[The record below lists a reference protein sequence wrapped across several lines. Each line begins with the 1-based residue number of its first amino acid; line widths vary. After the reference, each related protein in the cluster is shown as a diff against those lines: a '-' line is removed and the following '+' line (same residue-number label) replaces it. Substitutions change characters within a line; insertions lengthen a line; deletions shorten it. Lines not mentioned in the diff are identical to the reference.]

1 MIEEP
6 LALRR
11 TKIKE
16 IILAA
21 VTGVGKI
28 IFMDLLNW
36 RLPFIAIIIL
46 GWSYYVWRQF
56 KTDPNTLAKWGFRLD
71 NFKSVMKRILPF
83 GIVAVASFLIIG
95 YQLNTINLTW
105 HILPILLLYPIWGVI
120 QQFLVISLVAG
131 NLQDLEK
138 GSWNEMVIILVAAVL
153 FGLVH
158 YPHYWLMGGT
168 FILAIFYG
176 YIFLKER
183 NVYAMGLL
191 HGWLGAIFFYTVLG
205 RDPFMEVFGKYL
217 G

>member
-36 RLPFIAIIIL
+36 RLPFIALIIL
-46 GWSYYVWRQF
+46 GWSFYVWKQF
-56 KTDPNTLAKWGFRLD
+56 KLKPSSLVEWGFRHD
-71 NFKSVMKRILPF
+71 NFKSVIKRILPF
-83 GIVAVASFLIIG
+83 GIVAIASFLLIG
-95 YQLNTINLTW
+95 YQLKTINLTW

-120 QQFLVISLVAG
+120 QQFLVISLVGG
-131 NLQDLEK
+131 NLQDLK
-138 GSWNEMVIILVAAVL
+138 KANWNKMVIILIAAVL

-158 YPHYWLMGGT
+158 YPHYWLVVGT

-183 NVYAMGLL
+183 NIYAMGLF

-217 G
+217 